1 MRAAV
6 NRDFAR
12 FRDKYFDEK
21 LAARFVHC
29 AGLRFSGLCAP
40 VSLLP

>member
-12 FRDKYFDEK
+12 FSDKYFDENWPRGSSI
-21 LAARFVHC
+21 APGFDFHGAP
-29 AGLRFSGLCAP
+29 P
-40 VSLLP
+40 VSLLS